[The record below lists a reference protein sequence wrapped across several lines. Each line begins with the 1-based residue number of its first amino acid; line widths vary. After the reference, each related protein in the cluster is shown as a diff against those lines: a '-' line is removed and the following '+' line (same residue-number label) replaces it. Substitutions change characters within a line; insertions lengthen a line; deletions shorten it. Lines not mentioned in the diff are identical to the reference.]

1 MAGLPRARVNNLNQ
15 RMHDVGI
22 FDQDL
27 TLEDATA
34 INAFYGYT
42 CLNCGAER
50 SISLDHVKPIMSGGT
65 NKRDNIQ
72 NLCES
77 CNKAKGQKEIDYR
90 KGRICPEDYAAP
102 TAQTTRRNKVDWNA
116 VRLQY
121 VTGNMSIRDLAEI
134 EGIPL
139 RTLEYQACEINNW
152 NKQREEH
159 RYKVDTLSLQANA
172 EKEVSARS
180 LAFDVGVEIVQD
192 WRRNS
197 KRSTSAAEVAGI
209 LKVLLALQGQA
220 GERIEHVE
228 ANVSEQELYARISS
242 AFDAGEEEGSAASGA
257 DSGEEKGAGWTDQEW
272 DTLE

>member
-90 KGRICPEDYAAP
+90 KGRICPDDYAAP
-102 TAQTTRRNKVDWNA
+102 TAETYNKHDWDA
-116 VRLQY
+116 IEHEY
-121 VTGNMSIRDLAEI
+121 VTTHKSLREIAKSFNVHESQVLARASSGRWFDKRKKFSINLVSSVQNEVIEALTAENFDVVMQGIRLFVDGVERWQLAGEAVSYR
-134 EGIPL
+134 ELVEMWKPL
-139 RTLEYQACEINNW
+139 ASVLGKTPDRKAINVTD
-152 NKQREEH
+152 EPDEA
-159 RYKVDTLSLQANA
+159 DIL
-172 EKEVSARS
+172 ARITE
-180 LAFDVGVEIVQD
+180 AFDTGEAD
-192 WRRNS
+192 
-197 KRSTSAAEVAGI
+197 RSYTSTG
-209 LKVLLALQGQA
+209 
-220 GERIEHVE
+220 
-228 ANVSEQELYARISS
+228 
-242 AFDAGEEEGSAASGA
+242 
-257 DSGEEKGAGWTDQEW
+257 DSGEEAGAGWSD
-272 DTLE
+272 